1 MQVLTYSYY
10 IVSFGFGMMPELK
23 KLTNN
28 VAKIHLFLNITKKTT
43 FSEIKTFITFI

>member
-28 VAKIHLFLNITKKTT
+28 VAKIHLFLNITKKKLP
-43 FSEIKTFITFI
+43 FQKSKHL